1 MLMEMMKQK
10 EDNSRSK
17 EHGKDKVEQAKD
29 KDKFEIKEKVD
40 KLPVSKDKS
49 ERISESSSAKE
60 VNRPKPIIVKP
71 TIPKELL
78 AKEQEIIFTESEAV
92 KSMSNS

>member
-1 MLMEMMKQK
+1 MMKQK

-40 KLPVSKDKS
+40 KLPVSKDKP
-49 ERISESSSAKE
+49 ERISESSSTKE

-78 AKEQEIIFTESEAV
+78 TKEQEIIFTESEVV